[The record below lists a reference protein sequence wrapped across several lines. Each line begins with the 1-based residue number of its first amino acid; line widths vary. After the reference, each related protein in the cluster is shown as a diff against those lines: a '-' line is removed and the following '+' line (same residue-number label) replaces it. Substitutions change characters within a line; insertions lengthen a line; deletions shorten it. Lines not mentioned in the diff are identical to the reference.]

1 MADKYREFWISIER
15 GHKYW
20 SEYPIDKSDTNE
32 CVHLI
37 EYAAYEESESE
48 HNETLLKCAS
58 LAMDKNKLQK
68 QNQLMREALE
78 EINSHQNCRVSFEIA
93 KQTLE
98 KLNGMA

>member
-1 MADKYREFWISIER
+1 
-15 GHKYW
+15 
-20 SEYPIDKSDTNE
+20 
-32 CVHLI
+32 
-37 EYAAYEESESE
+37 
-48 HNETLLKCAS
+48 
-58 LAMDKNKLQK
+58 MDKNKLQK